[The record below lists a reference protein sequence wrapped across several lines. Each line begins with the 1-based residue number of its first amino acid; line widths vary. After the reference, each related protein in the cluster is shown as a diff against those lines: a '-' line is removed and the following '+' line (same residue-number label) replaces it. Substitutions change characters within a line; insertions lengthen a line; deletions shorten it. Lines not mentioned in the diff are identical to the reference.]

1 VKTVFFDID
10 TQIDFVFPA
19 GALYARDAATIVDTV
34 ARLNRYAA
42 ANAIPVVS
50 TIDAHSENDPEFAEW
65 PAHCVVGTV
74 GQQKPADTLLERRVI
89 VPNFDTAERID
100 TVQQIIVEKVHLD
113 CFTNPNMP
121 WIIEALNADRYIVYG
136 VVTELCVA
144 FAAFGLLQTGKRVEI
159 VTDAVRSLSD
169 QAERDTL
176 ERFRQAGGVLT
187 TAEAAVNGWL
197 T

>member
-1 VKTVFFDID
+1 M
-10 TQIDFVFPA
+10 A
-19 GALYARDAATIVDTV
+19 RAL
-34 ARLNRYAA
+34 
-42 ANAIPVVS
+42 
-50 TIDAHSENDPEFAEW
+50 
-65 PAHCVVGTV
+65 CVGTM
-74 GQQKPADTLLERRVI
+74 GQQKPAATLLERRVI

-121 WIIEALNADRYIVYG
+121 WILVALNADRYVVYG

-144 FAAFGLLQTGKRVEI
+144 FAAFGLLQTGKRVEL

-169 QAERDTL
+169 RAERETL

>member
-1 VKTVFFDID
+1 MKTVFFDID

-19 GALYARDAATIVDTV
+19 GALYARGTATVVDTV
-34 ARLNRYAA
+34 SKLNRFAA

-50 TIDAHSENDPEFAEW
+50 TMDAHAENDPEFREW
-65 PAHCVVGTV
+65 PAHCVVGTM
-74 GQQKPADTLLERRVI
+74 GQQKPAVTLLERRVI

-121 WIIEALNADRYIVYG
+121 WILVALNADRYVVYG

-144 FAAFGLLQTGKRVEI
+144 FAAFGLLQTGKRVEL

-169 QAERDTL
+169 RAERETM
-176 ERFRQAGGVLT
+176 ERFRQAGGALT
-187 TAEAAVNGWL
+187 TAEAAVNG
-197 T
+197 